1 MSRPANECMPKLTVI
16 LITLDEE
23 KNLARCL
30 ESVKWA
36 DEIVVVDSY
45 SRDRTKE
52 IARSYT
58 DKIFDLKWPGFG
70 AAKKFALEKANG
82 EWVLSIDADELVSE
96 SLQAEIRQVIN
107 SSLKSD
113 GYYLPR
119 LSFFLGKW
127 IRHGGWYPD
136 YVLRLFRKQKA
147 RFTDSLVHEEVIL
160 NGKAGYLK
168 ADLLHYTVPDL
179 ERYLVKMNRY
189 TSLSAQELSQKGKR
203 TNLGDIFFRPP
214 AVFLKMY
221 FWKLAL
227 LDGFQGF
234 LLAIFSSFHVLAKYC
249 KLWYIGKSKL

>member
-1 MSRPANECMPKLTVI
+1 MTKLTVI

-36 DEIVVVDSY
+36 DEIVVVDTY
-45 SRDRTKE
+45 SQDRTKE
-52 IARSYT
+52 IAGKYT
-58 DKIFDLKWPGFG
+58 DKMFDLKWPGFG
-70 AAKKFALEKANG
+70 PAKQFALEKAGG
-82 EWVLSIDADELVSE
+82 EWVLSVDADEVVSE
-96 SLQAEIRQVIN
+96 TLQTEIKQV
-107 SSLKSD
+107 LKADHSD
-113 GYYLPR
+113 GYYVPR

-136 YVLRLFRKQKA
+136 YVLRLFRRQKA

-179 ERYLVKMNRY
+179 ERYLVKMTRC
-189 TSLSAQELSQKGKR
+189 TSHSAQELFQKGR
-203 TNLGDIFFRPP
+203 RAGLAGILFRPP

-221 FWKLAL
+221 FWKLAF

-234 LLAIFSSFHVLAKYC
+234 LLAIFSSFHVLAKYS
-249 KLWYIGKSKL
+249 KLWYMGKSKS